1 MITSIASL
9 YIALS
14 QMGYKNK
21 KRGWTMKCI
30 STNSFSILI
39 NGSTS
44 TNILKASR
52 GFKARGS
59 NFAFLI
65 NMVTERFGSPPL
77 KAKQL
82 CFINDFELGSDA
94 FKI

>member
-1 MITSIASL
+1 
-9 YIALS
+9 
-14 QMGYKNK
+14 
-21 KRGWTMKCI
+21 MKCI
-30 STNSFSILI
+30 STNSFSILTS
-39 NGSTS
+39 GSTP

-65 NMVTERFGSPPL
+65 KMVTKRLGSPPL
-77 KAKQL
+77 KAKEL

-94 FKI
+94 FRI